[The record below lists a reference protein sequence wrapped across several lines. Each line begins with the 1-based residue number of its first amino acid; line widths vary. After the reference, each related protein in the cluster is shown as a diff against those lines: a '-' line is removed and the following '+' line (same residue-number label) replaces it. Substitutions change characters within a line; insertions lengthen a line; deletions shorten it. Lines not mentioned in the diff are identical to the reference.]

1 MMAMTSPSSFACFAL
16 ILVFVEGRG
25 RCPPGTYW
33 DNALGKCD
41 QCSSICDSMEQQGT
55 VKSCQSNCPG
65 YKSSQNVLPNPE
77 KIALIEDMDTNPSDT
92 SPSNSVAIGVLST
105 VFISI
110 SVVIAVIFL
119 RRRRRSGGPVNTTT
133 PHPPEQEPSV
143 SYVDSSIIAQIE
155 DTSKPLISTGHACE
169 DRPEQD
175 HPVHRPDIPTR
186 VTSVSEV

>member
-33 DNALGKCD
+33 DNAVGKCD

-65 YKSSQNVLPNPE
+65 YTSSQNVLPNPE
-77 KIALIEDMDTNPSDT
+77 KITLIEDKETNPS
-92 SPSNSVAIGVLST
+92 SGVAIGVSAT
-105 VFISI
+105 VFIIISI
-110 SVVIAVIFL
+110 GIAVFLL
-119 RRRRRSGGPVNTTT
+119 RRCRRSGGPVHTTT
-133 PHPPEQEPSV
+133 PHAPEQEPSL
-143 SYVDSSIIAQIE
+143 SYVDSIIIAQIE
-155 DTSKPLISTGHACE
+155 DKSKPLISTGHACE

-175 HPVHRPDIPTR
+175 HPVHHPDIPTR